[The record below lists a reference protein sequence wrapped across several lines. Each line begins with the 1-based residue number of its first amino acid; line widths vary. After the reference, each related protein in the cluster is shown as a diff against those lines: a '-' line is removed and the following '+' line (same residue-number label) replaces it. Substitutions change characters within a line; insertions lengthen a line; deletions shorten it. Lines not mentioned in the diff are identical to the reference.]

1 MLIKHSLIYYI
12 DKMLKPFT
20 QDCELNVIYYI
31 NSRIGTFFDSW
42 TNWISF
48 ILLSTYLF
56 EFNI

>member
-1 MLIKHSLIYYI
+1 MLIKHSLTYYI
-12 DKMLKPFT
+12 DNILKPFT

-31 NSRIGTFFDSW
+31 NSRVGTFLDSR
-42 TNWISF
+42 TNLISF